1 MWGRAWLGD
10 KHLTKSAPKQVDA
23 VGNHF
28 LVTFHVLG
36 ARRVYVAICQSLVW
50 KQAGRHE
57 VELVKDFLQ
66 NCAAD
71 LPTLHKGG
79 GGVAV
84 EVLDV
89 VGTTSVFVQRK
100 EICFVAV

>member
-1 MWGRAWLGD
+1 MSKR
-10 KHLTKSAPKQVDA
+10 
-23 VGNHF
+23 
-28 LVTFHVLG
+28 
-36 ARRVYVAICQSLVW
+36 LVW
-50 KQAGRHE
+50 KGAGRHE

-79 GGVAV
+79 GGVVV
-84 EVLDV
+84 EVLEV
-89 VGTTSVFVQRK
+89 VGTSAFVQRK